1 MAEQIQE
8 KQPDKQLE
16 IEIDDITA
24 QGVYVNLASVTHSE
38 AEFILDFIFI
48 RPEGGKAKVRARIIS
63 SPTHTK
69 RLLLALSDNLK
80 RYEEKFGQI
89 SAGPTAG
96 GEGKKV
102 GFYH

>member
-1 MAEQIQE
+1 MAEQD
-8 KQPDKQLE
+8 KQPEKQLE
-16 IEIDDITA
+16 IEIDELTA
-24 QGVYVNLASVTHSE
+24 QGVYVNLASITHSE

-69 RLLLALSDNLK
+69 RLMLALNENMK
-80 RYEEKFGQI
+80 KYEEKFGPI
-89 SAGPTAG
+89 SSAPLT
-96 GEGKKV
+96 GEQKKV